1 MPPSFV
7 QSIESMSFGTLF
19 TASKLTWTT
28 GHWKTLIFHL
38 RTHASEVLL
47 WPSKII
53 KFGNLLAKDFWK
65 LFSRGFFSRKN
76 ASCIIHRPR
85 LSTSLTR
92 IVGEQVQH
100 LPEMVIL
107 IKFIDFTKLQNQ
119 QTTHLQPTSKPPW
132 NPPFP
137 SWIPTQPLPPL
148 WVSLTA
154 APVPF
159 SSKSTTE
166 SMKSVVQCSC
176 HGRKKPTWE
185 TMGWW
190 TLTSKLKKTNGWLG
204 NWWWPSKIFV
214 KWLASHPSFLQ
225 MVDLVCWFSSFTT
238 WKKMRRLSNRNWF
251 SFLPKLWGKKFQKK
265 TLWKHYLVGD
275 GETTASKTKNS
286 LRSGKKHTSRTFH
299 QTGWFKKGILWM
311 AYKPL

>member
-47 WPSKII
+47 WPSKMI

-92 IVGEQVQH
+92 IRNLWGSQYSNLLQIVGEQVQH

-132 NPPFP
+132 NHHFLHGYQPTNFHPSPLLSGFP
-137 SWIPTQPLPPL
+137 DRCAGAIFFEVHHGIHEIRRPMFLPN
-148 WVSLTA
+148 
-154 APVPF
+154 
-159 SSKSTTE
+159 
-166 SMKSVVQCSC
+166 M
-176 HGRKKPTWE
+176 GRKTTWE

-190 TLTSKLKKTNGWLG
+190 TLTSKLKKKQMVGLEIDDGHPKFLWNDWLG
-204 NWWWPSKIFV
+204 THLFC
-214 KWLASHPSFLQ
+214 KWLTWFVGFLVSPPERRCAGCQIGIDFPFYRSFEVKNSKKKPLKALPSWRWWNNRIQNKELFEK
-225 MVDLVCWFSSFTT
+225 
-238 WKKMRRLSNRNWF
+238 WKKTHF
-251 SFLPKLWGKKFQKK
+251 
-265 TLWKHYLVGD
+265 
-275 GETTASKTKNS
+275 
-286 LRSGKKHTSRTFH
+286 
-299 QTGWFKKGILWM
+299 
-311 AYKPL
+311 

>member
-7 QSIESMSFGTLF
+7 QSIKSMSFGTLF

-38 RTHASEVLL
+38 RTQASEVLL
-47 WPSKII
+47 WQSKMI

-85 LSTSLTR
+85 LSTSLAR
-92 IVGEQVQH
+92 IQNLWGSQYSNLLQIVGEQVQH

-107 IKFIDFTKLQNQ
+107 IKFIHFTMLHNQ
-119 QTTHLQPTSKPPW
+119 QTTQLQPTSKPPW

-148 WVSLTA
+148 WVSPTA

-176 HGRKKPTWE
+176 QTWGKKPLGRNKRMMDTAIQII
-185 TMGWW
+185 
-190 TLTSKLKKTNGWLG
+190 KKTKGWLG
-204 NWWWPSKIFV
+204 NGWWPSNISCTND
-214 KWLASHPSFLQ
+214 WLGTNLLWYRWLTW
-225 MVDLVCWFSSFTT
+225 LVVFFGLTT
-238 WKKMRRLSNRNWF
+238 WKKMRRLSNWIGF
-251 SFLPKLWGKKFQKK
+251 SFYQSFEVNISKNPLKALPSWRWWNNRIQNKEPFEKWKK
-265 TLWKHYLVGD
+265 TH
-275 GETTASKTKNS
+275 
-286 LRSGKKHTSRTFH
+286 F
-299 QTGWFKKGILWM
+299 
-311 AYKPL
+311 

>member
-1 MPPSFV
+1 MSWNQKDWKSQKDNSKWTCMPPSFV

-47 WPSKII
+47 WPSKMI

-92 IVGEQVQH
+92 IRNLWGSQYSNLLQIVGEQVQH

-132 NPPFP
+132 NHHFLHGYQPNPSPRCGFPRPLRRCHFLRSPPRNPWNP
-137 SWIPTQPLPPL
+137 SSNVPAMAEKNQHGKPWDDGHWHPNKKNKWLAWKLMMAIQNFCEMIGL
-148 WVSLTA
+148 
-154 APVPF
+154 APIF
-159 SSKSTTE
+159 FA
-166 SMKSVVQCSC
+166 
-176 HGRKKPTWE
+176 
-185 TMGWW
+185 
-190 TLTSKLKKTNGWLG
+190 NGWLG
-204 NWWWPSKIFV
+204 
-214 KWLASHPSFLQ
+214 L
-225 MVDLVCWFSSFTT
+225 LVF
-238 WKKMRRLSNRNWF
+238 
-251 SFLPKLWGKKFQKK
+251 
-265 TLWKHYLVGD
+265 
-275 GETTASKTKNS
+275 
-286 LRSGKKHTSRTFH
+286 
-299 QTGWFKKGILWM
+299 
-311 AYKPL
+311 